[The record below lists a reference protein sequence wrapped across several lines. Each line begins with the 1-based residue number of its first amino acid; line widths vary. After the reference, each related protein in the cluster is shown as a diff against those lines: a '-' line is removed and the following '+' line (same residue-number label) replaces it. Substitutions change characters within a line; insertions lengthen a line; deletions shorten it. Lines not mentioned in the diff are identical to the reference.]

1 MFPYPRIQA
10 SSAQSNIK
18 KEYGI
23 AVILFFKDVS
33 KVDENQI
40 ASIIKNEFHDYPV
53 ETINVIQKPEI
64 KALLIKLETQD
75 SLVSKFI
82 NAYKVETQNSS
93 ILVPKSI
100 KKYEITVEGRKTLE
114 KLGVWKI
121 VTKDLEYKNMCILRN
136 EYILN

>member
-40 ASIIKNEFHDYPV
+40 AS
-53 ETINVIQKPEI
+53 INVIQKPEI